1 MTINNEWLRKSRFL
15 TQALILSG
23 ALNIA
28 LLATFFYFV
37 MREKEEAVAFQ
48 MPPPS
53 ESQVLLHELSNGRLL
68 EKYAT
73 TPFSDLIA
81 LLESQEAVEA
91 GDKKR
96 DLALASL
103 VAFHFFNLEKAVSSP
118 ILQRRTISFINQE
131 GQEKIDVTVFP
142 GLTEEQYLAIQHYAK
157 TERWPLTTE
166 GIFFEI
172 KNSQPPRDPSLMQA
186 FYLTEEFLAVST
198 LFSRAGLNASK
209 DLLVELLSQGDFSLL
224 SKFTEEQ
231 KQTQDLTPSK
241 LRLLLLQYVQK
252 RSELAAKI
260 FLACDP
266 DFIAKRFEDGDLLLF
281 LDLLN
286 EPTTAFKQLL
296 QKILQVPRSDVVW
309 KKATE
314 RLQAF
319 GVLPAPQAPLE
330 DKVEEKKKVRVYVV
344 QERDSLWKIAKK
356 HKVSV
361 EALMKKNHLETEKLR
376 PGKELEI
383 PE

>member
-48 MPPPS
+48 MPPPA
-53 ESQVLLHELSNGRLL
+53 ESQVLLAELSNGRLL

-73 TPFSDLIA
+73 TPFSELIA
-81 LLESQEAVEA
+81 LLDSQEPVEA
-91 GDKKR
+91 GYKKR

-157 TERWPLTTE
+157 TERWPLTPE
-166 GIFFEI
+166 GLFFEI

-198 LFSRAGLNASK
+198 LFSRVGLNASK

-231 KQTQDLTPSK
+231 KQIQDLTPSK

-260 FLACDP
+260 FLACDR
-266 DFIAKRFEDGDLLLF
+266 DFIANRFEDGDLLLF

-286 EPTTAFKQLL
+286 EPTTSFKQLL
-296 QKILQVPRSDVVW
+296 QEILKAPRSDVVW

-319 GVLPAPQAPLE
+319 GVLPTPQTPPENKVE
-330 DKVEEKKKVRVYVV
+330 DKKKGRVYVV

-356 HKVSV
+356 HKVSI
-361 EALMKKNHLETEKLR
+361 EALKKKNNLETEKLR